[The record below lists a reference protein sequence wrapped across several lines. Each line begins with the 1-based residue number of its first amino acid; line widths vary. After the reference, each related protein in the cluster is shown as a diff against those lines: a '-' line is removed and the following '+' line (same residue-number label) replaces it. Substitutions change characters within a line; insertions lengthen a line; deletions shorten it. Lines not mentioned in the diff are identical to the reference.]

1 MVQAVSNI
9 DRTADRLNQAGL
21 VAILR
26 GDYGKDGLLAIAEAL
41 IEVQIT
47 AVEVTL
53 NSRGALEA
61 LPVMRQQYGEEIL
74 IGAGTCRTAA
84 QVQQAI
90 DAGAHLIVSPNF
102 DPAAV
107 AVAQANDVL
116 MTPGVATPTEAQNA
130 FNAGC
135 KVLKLFPCDI
145 LGGPPYLKAVRA
157 PLDDI
162 KFMPTGGIGLN
173 NIAEYRKA
181 GAFAVGVGTSLVS
194 GVDWNRDEL
203 KERAAAMRAAWFGV
217 T

>member
-9 DRTADRLNQAGL
+9 EQTGARLNEAGL

-53 NSRGALEA
+53 NSRGALDA
-61 LPVMRQQYGEEIL
+61 IPVMREQFGSEIL
-74 IGAGTCRTAA
+74 IGAGTCRTPE

-90 DAGAHLIVSPNF
+90 DAGAHLIVAPNF

-107 AVAQANDVL
+107 AVAQVNDVL
-116 MTPGVATPTEAQNA
+116 MTPGIATPTEAQTA

-135 KVLKLFPCDI
+135 KIVKLFPCDI
-145 LGGPPYLKAVRA
+145 LGGPAYLKAVRA

-181 GAFAVGVGTSLVS
+181 GAYAVGVGTSLVS
-194 GVDWNRDEL
+194 GVDWKRDEL
-203 KERAAAMRAAWFGV
+203 KERAAAMRAAWFGAK
-217 T
+217 